1 MDGDHDKRS
10 KSKGGGARLGPFAE
24 THAAL
29 RRLEVELAER
39 KALGYGSMIVEA
51 FQSCLSPMS

>member
-10 KSKGGGARLGPFAE
+10 KRKGGGARMGPLADSP
-24 THAAL
+24 APL

-39 KALGYGSMIVEA
+39 KALGFGNMIVEA
-51 FQSCLSPMS
+51 FQSRLSPMS

>member
-10 KSKGGGARLGPFAE
+10 KRKGGGARLGPFAE

-39 KALGYGSMIVEA
+39 KALGYGNMIVEA
-51 FQSCLSPMS
+51 FQSRLSPMS

>member
-1 MDGDHDKRS
+1 
-10 KSKGGGARLGPFAE
+10 
-24 THAAL
+24 
-29 RRLEVELAER
+29 VELAER